1 MFFGVQMIDFLK
13 RIFKGREEPEEEP
26 EEDRVEFSKLGEW
39 LDEKAEDFY
48 SDVDLRAKE
57 LLDSIKSKKAEA
69 LEQVEKLRSAELR
82 NKNIP
87 TRAIQIMEGNRRA
100 YISST
105 ERFLE
110 KIDFEKLDY
119 KNWSD
124 FYSLFEE
131 EIKIL
136 ARGNQKSY
144 MVLQEFFANES
155 NKIASKIKE
164 IEDQIS
170 QTNKD
175 ISGKDMAGFNRL
187 QSMAEDIRNKEKYLK
202 SNEIDIK
209 KKKEEIKAA
218 GGELENLKDKIKS
231 AEESDEYKNVLDL
244 IEQKEENKQ
253 KIKNAEKELLNV
265 FGQFDR
271 AMKKYSKISTEPVV
285 TLLYLKNPYKALI
298 EDNEKKIVKILSGM
312 SDSLEQGKLGLKDK
326 QKEKTQEAIRKLDSS
341 FFNQYLEQDKKV
353 KEENKKLEKQI
364 KSHSIMMDIDEL
376 NYNLSHLEEKVD
388 KMKKDQYI
396 LEKNSEKYDIKRLK
410 KELRKEIL
418 EQLNI
423 SLKLE

>member
-1 MFFGVQMIDFLK
+1 MFFPVQMIDFLK
-13 RIFKGREEPEEEP
+13 KLFKGREEPKEEP
-26 EEDRVEFSKLGEW
+26 EEEKVAFQKLGEW
-39 LDEKAEDFY
+39 LIEKAEDFY
-48 SDVDLRAKE
+48 SDVDLRAE
-57 LLDSIKSKKAEA
+57 QLSDSIRSKKKEA
-69 LEQVEKLRSAELR
+69 LELVEELRSAELR

-110 KIDFEKLDY
+110 KIDFEKLNY

-164 IEDQIS
+164 IEDEIS
-170 QTNKD
+170 QTNKQ

-187 QSMAEDIRNKEKYLK
+187 QRMAEDIRNKEKYLE
-202 SNEIDIK
+202 SNEKDIK
-209 KKKEEIKAA
+209 KKQQDMKDSREELAR
-218 GGELENLKDKIKS
+218 LKDKIKS
-231 AEESDEYKNVLDL
+231 LEESDEYKKVKGL
-244 IEQKEENKQ
+244 IQEKAENKQ
-253 KIKNAEKELLNV
+253 KIKDAEKELLQV

-285 TLLYLKNPYKALI
+285 TLLYLKNPYKALMDDS
-298 EDNEKKIVKILSGM
+298 EQKILRILSGM
-312 SDSLEQGKLGLKDK
+312 TESLEQGKLGLKDK
-326 QKEKTQEAIRKLDSS
+326 QKEKTLEAIRNLDSS
-341 FFNQYLEQDKKV
+341 FFDKYIEQEKKIDD
-353 KEENKKLEKQI
+353 ENKELDRQI

-376 NYNLSHLEEKVD
+376 NYNLSHLEEKLD
-388 KMKKDQYI
+388 KMKKDLDI
-396 LEKNSEKYDIKRLK
+396 LDKNSSKYDIKKLK
-410 KELRKEIL
+410 NELRKEIL
-418 EQLNI
+418 SQLNI
-423 SLKLE
+423 DVKLE